1 MYNPYFNEDIKM
13 REQFEKESKIISK
26 YDNILIKFLISF
38 YLYFKYK
45 FYFSQSFCD
54 YQIYKLLYQ
63 NETIMFEKYLT
74 KYMNS
79 SVLDFGCGGCQF
91 WINNANNINN
101 SNNIHCID
109 LNSNILKYPQ
119 FILKN
124 KSFRIDN
131 SNIFD
136 IDLKMFDTI
145 FLIEVIMQIDNPD
158 ELLAYIW
165 KKNPNCK
172 IIMAHTCFNE
182 YISYIYSPIKKYI
195 FPYIPLIKIIKGKA
209 LTLEDTTDIITKSG
223 GIIKTKTHIKNNRYL
238 FVLEKSSY

>member
-91 WINNANNINN
+91 
-101 SNNIHCID
+101 
-109 LNSNILKYPQ
+109 
-119 FILKN
+119 
-124 KSFRIDN
+124 
-131 SNIFD
+131 
-136 IDLKMFDTI
+136 
-145 FLIEVIMQIDNPD
+145 
-158 ELLAYIW
+158 
-165 KKNPNCK
+165 
-172 IIMAHTCFNE
+172 
-182 YISYIYSPIKKYI
+182 
-195 FPYIPLIKIIKGKA
+195 G
-209 LTLEDTTDIITKSG
+209 
-223 GIIKTKTHIKNNRYL
+223 
-238 FVLEKSSY
+238 

>member
-1 MYNPYFNEDIKM
+1 MWWM
-13 REQFEKESKIISK
+13 
-26 YDNILIKFLISF
+26 
-38 YLYFKYK
+38 
-45 FYFSQSFCD
+45 
-54 YQIYKLLYQ
+54 
-63 NETIMFEKYLT
+63 
-74 KYMNS
+74 
-79 SVLDFGCGGCQF
+79 SV

-145 FLIEVIMQIDNPD
+145 FLIEVIMQIILMNY
-158 ELLAYIW
+158 LHIYG
-165 KKNPNCK
+165 KKILTVK
-172 IIMAHTCFNE
+172 FMAHTCFNE

-209 LTLEDTTDIITKSG
+209 LT
-223 GIIKTKTHIKNNRYL
+223 
-238 FVLEKSSY
+238 